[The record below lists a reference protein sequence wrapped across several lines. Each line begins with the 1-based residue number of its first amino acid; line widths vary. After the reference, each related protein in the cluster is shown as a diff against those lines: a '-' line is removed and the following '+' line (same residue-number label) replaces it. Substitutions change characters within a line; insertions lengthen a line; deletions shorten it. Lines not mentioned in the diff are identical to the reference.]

1 MCPYVKSSLILPL
14 QVGKTELHEVA
25 PAHFLVSLGVLPQGQ
40 ETKKREGQVN
50 GSLFYKLNKYAM
62 LLTCLV
68 KCFTEQPELR
78 CICRQFSCKVKV
90 FSSPSMLEKSY
101 GSRHDPSA

>member
-1 MCPYVKSSLILPL
+1 MSL

-40 ETKKREGQVN
+40 DIKKREGQVN

-62 LLTCLV
+62 LLFCLV
-68 KCFTEQPELR
+68 KCCTAQPE
-78 CICRQFSCKVKV
+78 V
-90 FSSPSMLEKSY
+90 
-101 GSRHDPSA
+101 